1 MKLKQF
7 LIERAPGKTKS
18 KKQIIHA
25 LEDALVDLGWI
36 SHIDEL
42 SKYENDA
49 IKLQKKIQNFLKKI
63 N

>member
-7 LIERAPGKTKS
+7 LTEMTPGRTKS
-18 KKQIIHA
+18 KKQIVYT

-49 IKLQKKIQNFLKKI
+49 IKLQKYIQDFLKKI
-63 N
+63 S